1 MQFVCD
7 RCKAKYDIDESR
19 LRGKAVKIRCRTCGN
34 ILEVRDPNL
43 PPGAKPSLPP
53 PPTPAARGHERVATP
68 IVPRPP
74 QPVAPQPGRQVVTPG
89 PLGEKFQRVFE
100 GHGRTPAA
108 MPAPTAA
115 VLAAAGIAVPPKPM
129 PPSAQAAAPG
139 VPAGVPDDEATHIIA
154 TPFLGEAAKI
164 SAQEEVARKLA
175 RWHVAIR
182 NQPMGPMSEEA
193 IRRHIDNGEVSLSS
207 LVWREGFDEW
217 RPLGQVRDLAY
228 LAEAAAKKAGG
239 ASGVAA
245 WRESIF
251 ELPAG
256 ARSAG
261 GVTSLAPPAPALH
274 RYLVNGIVAVIAFA
288 LGMVFMYLVSGG
300 DANAPAEDEPIGGGI
315 PVVEE
320 ITTSGELPTL
330 RSGSL
335 TIQLTNPTIVAEE
348 TLNPPA
354 QNGTAGTAGT
364 GGTRS
369 TGGRTGS
376 SGGTSRGG
384 TSGTAPFVPGRDL
397 GPAGGQ
403 IRGGTATTGVTV
415 GGGQPR
421 PLTAQQILPVVSAGQ
436 SGIQHCY
443 DQARVRDY
451 VLDLSVRLTVEISQ
465 DGTVRNTS
473 LSSEDYITG
482 DLESCILG
490 RVRSWQF
497 PRATATSRVVLPFAF
512 HQR

>member
-43 PPGAKPSLPP
+43 PPGSKPSLPP
-53 PPTPAARGHERVATP
+53 PPTPAARGREHLVTPIGGRPVPPAATP
-68 IVPRPP
+68 AMRH
-74 QPVAPQPGRQVVTPG
+74 ATAPG
-89 PLGEKFQRVFE
+89 PLGEKFQKAFE

-108 MPAPTAA
+108 MPAPAAA
-115 VLAAAGIAVPPKPM
+115 VLAAAGVGLAPQPPRAPV
-129 PPSAQAAAPG
+129 QAL
-139 VPAGVPDDEATHIIA
+139 PAGVPDDEATHIIA
-154 TPFLGEAAKI
+154 TPFLGEAAK
-164 SAQEEVARKLA
+164 AAVQEEVARKLA

-193 IRRHIDNGEVSLSS
+193 IRRHVENGEVGLNS

-239 ASGVAA
+239 ASGVAT

-256 ARSAG
+256 ARAVG
-261 GVTSLAPPAPALH
+261 GVTSLAPPAPTLN

-288 LGMVFMYLVSGG
+288 LGMVFMYLVSSGEASAPP
-300 DANAPAEDEPIGGGI
+300 ANEPVGGGV

-320 ITTSGELPTL
+320 VTTSGELPTL

-354 QNGTAGTAGT
+354 ENGTAGTAGT
-364 GGTRS
+364 GNGTRG
-369 TGGRTGS
+369 TGGRN
-376 SGGTSRGG
+376 GTSRGTG
-384 TSGTAPFVPGRDL
+384 TSGTGPAPFVPGRDL

-403 IRGGTATTGVTV
+403 VRGGTPTTGMTV
-415 GGGQPR
+415 GGSQPR

-436 SGIQHCY
+436 SGIQLCY
-443 DQARVRDY
+443 DQARARDY
-451 VLDLSVRLTVEISQ
+451 VLDLSVRLTVEIAP
-465 DGTVRNTS
+465 DGSVRNTS
-473 LSSEDYITG
+473 LTSDDYITG
-482 DLESCILG
+482 DLEGCILR
-490 RVRSWQF
+490 RVRAWQF

>member
-43 PPGAKPSLPP
+43 PPGSKPSLPP
-53 PPTPAARGHERVATP
+53 PPTPATRGHERVATP
-68 IVPRPP
+68 LAGRPVPPAAAPAARP
-74 QPVAPQPGRQVVTPG
+74 VVTPG
-89 PLGEKFQRVFE
+89 PLGEKFQKVFE

-108 MPAPTAA
+108 MPAPAA
-115 VLAAAGIAVPPKPM
+115 AMLAAAGAGPAPQPARAPV
-129 PPSAQAAAPG
+129 QAPH
-139 VPAGVPDDEATHIIA
+139 AGVPDDEATHIIA
-154 TPFLGEAAKI
+154 TPFLGEAAKTL
-164 SAQEEVARKLA
+164 AQEEIARKLA

-193 IRRHIDNGEVSLSS
+193 IRRHIENGEVTLNS

-239 ASGVAA
+239 ASGVAT

-256 ARSAG
+256 TRGAG
-261 GVTSLAPPAPALH
+261 GVTSLAPPAPTLN

-288 LGMVFMYLVSGG
+288 LGMVFMYLVSSGE
-300 DANAPAEDEPIGGGI
+300 ASAPPTDEPVGGGV

-320 ITTSGELPTL
+320 VTTSGELPTL

-348 TLNPPA
+348 ALNPPA
-354 QNGTAGTAGT
+354 GNGTAAATGTAGTSN
-364 GGTRS
+364 GTRT
-369 TGGRTGS
+369 TGGR
-376 SGGTSRGG
+376 SGTPRSTG
-384 TSGTAPFVPGRDL
+384 TSGTSPAPVVPGQNL

-403 IRGGTATTGVTV
+403 IRGGTPTTGMTV
-415 GGGQPR
+415 GGSQPR

-451 VLDLSVRLTVEISQ
+451 VLDLSVRLVVEIAP
-465 DGTVRNTS
+465 DGSVRNTS
-473 LSSEDYITG
+473 MTSDDYITG

-497 PRATATSRVVLPFAF
+497 PRASATSRVVLPFAF